1 MQKNIVYINERIR
14 KLSMKTSENEALIK
28 KWERIKRKN
37 EVSAS

>member
-14 KLSMKTSENEALIK
+14 KLSMKTSENETLIK